1 MKTIY
6 RKSINEE
13 ANDDK
18 NKTAYMCTKH
28 LKKCELT
35 ISFCSFS
42 PFIDNFKFVLIII
55 FYNRAINNH

>member
-1 MKTIY
+1 MKTIN

-18 NKTAYMCTKH
+18 NKTAYVCTNH

-55 FYNRAINNH
+55 FYNRAMINH